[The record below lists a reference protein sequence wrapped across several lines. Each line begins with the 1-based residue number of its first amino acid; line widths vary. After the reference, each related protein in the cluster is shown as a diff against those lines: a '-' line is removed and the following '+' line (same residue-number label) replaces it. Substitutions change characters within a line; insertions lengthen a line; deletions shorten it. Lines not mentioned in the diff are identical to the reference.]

1 MHHRIA
7 YCATLTSD
15 RAYGTM
21 NINLPFA
28 IFTKVFEIGD
38 EKVKKNSTRL
48 LRNSLILVV
57 VICVLIFTFLARLLS
72 SQNTKMINDIGT
84 IYMAGMNERIE
95 MHFQTTIETQ
105 FEQLNSIVD
114 KMSKLDAS
122 DHESLSTELAYDAK
136 WLDFPY
142 LALYAE
148 NGDMEMIVGE
158 QMALSDPGPFH
169 ESMLKGDNK
178 VAVGVDA
185 SGNDIVLFG
194 VKASMLMS
202 DGTESIA
209 IIGALPCEYII
220 RVLSLAE
227 NDSLVYSHVIRRD
240 GSYVIRSIDTGFD
253 NYFEQLQASVSEKS
267 RISAETY
274 VNEIEAAMRAREHY
288 STVMERVDSRV
299 HLYCTSLPTSE
310 WYLITIMPYGTM
322 NEEIYQYSRLQTIEI
337 FSVSGII
344 LLMMFVLFVIYM
356 NLSKRQMEELE
367 KAREKALQATKA
379 KSEFLSNMSHDI
391 RTPMNAIVGMTA
403 IAAANIDDK
412 DKIQN
417 CLKKITSSSKHL
429 LGLIN
434 DVLDMSKIES
444 GKMTLNME
452 MISLREV
459 MDSIVSIVQ
468 PQIKAKNQNFSIDIG
483 SMITEDV
490 YCDSVRLNQIL
501 LNFLSNAIKF
511 TPDSGSIQIALYEEP
526 SPVGDNYVRVHIKV
540 RDNGIG
546 MAEEFKENLFNAF
559 TREDNKRVQKTEGTG
574 LGMAITKYIVDA
586 MKGTIEVNSRQG
598 EGTEFH
604 VTLDLEKALVREE
617 DMVLPDWHM
626 LVVDDDEQ
634 LCESAISSLEKIGIN
649 AECVFDGE
657 TAIELVKKRYE
668 EQNDFQII
676 LLDWKLP
683 GIDGIE
689 TARRI
694 RKQSGGDVPLLL
706 ISAYDWSEIEQ
717 EAKAAG
723 ISGFISKP
731 LFRSTLYYGL
741 KQFVE
746 TEEPAQEDTAEKNED
761 EKNIE
766 LIGKKILLAE
776 DNELNWEIA
785 QTLLEARGME
795 LDWAE
800 NGKICV
806 DKFKQSPVG
815 YYDAIFMD
823 IRMPVM
829 TGYEA
834 TKEIRALERE
844 DADLPIIAM
853 TADAFAEDIQK
864 SVDCGMDAHVAK
876 PIDISEIERKLCEL
890 LEKREREEK

>member
-1 MHHRIA
+1 M
-7 YCATLTSD
+7 
-15 RAYGTM
+15 
-21 NINLPFA
+21 
-28 IFTKVFEIGD
+28 
-38 EKVKKNSTRL
+38 KKDSMKS
-48 LRNSLILVV
+48 LRNSLIVVV
-57 VICVLIFTFLARLLS
+57 VICVLIFVFLARLLS
-72 SQNTKMINDIGT
+72 SQNTRMINDIGSL
-84 IYMAGMNERIE
+84 YMAGMNERIE

-105 FEQLNSIVD
+105 FEQLNSIAD
-114 KMSKLDAS
+114 EISKLDKF
-122 DHESLSTELAYDAK
+122 DYESLSEKLADDAK

-148 NGDMEMIVGE
+148 NGNMEMITGR
-158 QMALSDPGPFH
+158 QLSLSDPSPFH
-169 ESMLKGDNK
+169 ESMLNGDNK

-185 SGNDIVLFG
+185 SDNDIVLFG
-194 VKASMLMS
+194 VKAAIPMS
-202 DGTESIA
+202 DGADSIA

-220 RVLSLAE
+220 RTLSLAE

-240 GSYVIRSIDTGFD
+240 GSFVIRSVDTQFD
-253 NYFEQLQASVSEKS
+253 NYFEQLQSSVSKKS
-267 RISAETY
+267 EMSAEAY
-274 VNEIEAAMRAREHY
+274 ISEIEAAMQKREHY
-288 STVMERVDSRV
+288 STVLERVDSKV
-299 HLYCTSLPTSE
+299 HLYCTVLPASE
-310 WYLITIMPYGTM
+310 WYLITIMPYGAM
-322 NEEIYQYSRLQTIEI
+322 NDEIYHYSRLQTIEI
-337 FSVSGII
+337 LSVSGII
-344 LLMMFVLFVIYM
+344 LLMTFGLFAIYM
-356 NLSKRQMEELE
+356 KLSKHQMEELE
-367 KAREKALQATKA
+367 KARESALQATKA

-403 IAAANIDDK
+403 IAVANIDDK
-412 DKIQN
+412 DKVQN

-452 MISLREV
+452 MISLKEV
-459 MDSIVSIVQ
+459 MESIVSIVQ
-468 PQIKAKNQNFSIDIG
+468 PQIKAKNQTFSIDIG
-483 SMITEDV
+483 NMITEDV

-511 TPDSGSIQIALYEEP
+511 TPDGGSIQIALHEEP
-526 SPVGDNYVRVHIKV
+526 SQVGDNYVRVHIKV
-540 RDNGIG
+540 KDNGIG
-546 MAEEFKENLFNAF
+546 MSEEFKETLFDAF
-559 TREDNKRVQKTEGTG
+559 TREDNKRVHKTEGTG
-574 LGMAITKYIVDA
+574 LGMAITKYIIDA
-586 MKGTIEVNSRQG
+586 MKGTIEVNSKQG

-604 VTLDLEKALVREE
+604 VTLDMEKALVREE
-617 DMVLPDWHM
+617 DMILPDWHM
-626 LVVDDDEQ
+626 LVVDDDKQ
-634 LCESAISSLEKIGIN
+634 LCESAIDSLNKIGIN
-649 AECVFDGE
+649 AESVFDGE
-657 TAIELVKKRYE
+657 SAIELVKKRCE
-668 EQNDFQII
+668 ERNDFQII

-694 RKQSGGDVPLLL
+694 RMQSGGDVPLLL

-717 EAKAAG
+717 EAKEAG

-731 LFRSTLYYGL
+731 LFKSTLYYGL
-741 KQFVE
+741 KQYID
-746 TEEPAQEDTAEKNED
+746 TEESAQGDTDEKNED
-761 EKNIE
+761 EKNAE

-800 NGKICV
+800 NGKVCV
-806 DKFKQSPVG
+806 EKFKQSPVG

-823 IRMPVM
+823 VRMPIM

-834 TKEIRALERE
+834 TVEIRALERE

-864 SVDCGMDAHVAK
+864 CMNSGMDAHVAK
-876 PIDISEIERKLCEL
+876 PIDVSEIERKLCEL
-890 LEKREREEK
+890 LKTKEREEK

>member
-1 MHHRIA
+1 MCSPYKRI
-7 YCATLTSD
+7 L
-15 RAYGTM
+15 
-21 NINLPFA
+21 LQK
-28 IFTKVFEIGD
+28 IFETGD
-38 EKVKKNSTRL
+38 EKVKKNLTKL
-48 LRNSLILVV
+48 LQISLLLVV
-57 VICVLIFTFLARLLS
+57 IACVLIFVFLARLLS
-72 SQNTKMINDIGT
+72 SQNTKMINNIGT

-105 FEQLNSIVD
+105 FEQLKSIAGEIL
-114 KMSKLDAS
+114 KLDAS
-122 DHESLSTELAYDAK
+122 DYESLSGKLAYDAN
-136 WLDFPY
+136 WRDFKY
-142 LALYAE
+142 LALYAG
-148 NGDMEMIVGE
+148 NGKMEMVTGE
-158 QMALSDPGPFH
+158 QISLSDPSPFH
-169 ESMLKGDNK
+169 ESMLRGNDK

-194 VKASMLMS
+194 VKASIPMS
-202 DGTESIA
+202 DGNKSIA
-209 IIGALPCEYII
+209 IVGALPCEYII

-240 GSYVIRSIDTGFD
+240 GSFVIRSIDTGFD
-253 NYFEQLQASVSEKS
+253 NYFEQLRSSVSEKS
-267 RISAETY
+267 EMSAEAY
-274 VNEIEAAMRAREHY
+274 INEIEAAMVVKEDY
-288 STVMERVDSRV
+288 STVLDRVDSKV
-299 HLYCTSLPTSE
+299 HLYCTALPTSE

-322 NEEIYQYSRLQTIEI
+322 NEEIYHYSRLQTIEI
-337 FSVSGII
+337 LSVSGII
-344 LLMMFVLFVIYM
+344 LLMTFGLFAIYM
-356 NLSKRQMEELE
+356 NLSKCQMEELE
-367 KAREKALQATKA
+367 QAREKALQATKA

-452 MISLREV
+452 MISLKEV
-459 MDSIVSIVQ
+459 MESIVSIVQ
-468 PQIKAKNQNFSIDIG
+468 PQIKAKNQSFSIDIRN
-483 SMITEDV
+483 MITEDV
-490 YCDSVRLNQIL
+490 YCDSVRLNQVLI
-501 LNFLSNAIKF
+501 NFLSNAIKF
-511 TPDSGSIQIALYEEP
+511 TPDGGSVQIVLYQEL

-540 RDNGIG
+540 KDNGIG
-546 MAEEFKENLFNAF
+546 MSEEFKETLFNAF
-559 TREDNKRVQKTEGTG
+559 TREDNKRVHKTEGTG

-604 VTLDLEKALVREE
+604 VTLDMEKALVREE

-634 LCESAISSLEKIGIN
+634 LCESAINSLKNIGIN
-649 AECVFDGE
+649 AEYVFDGE
-657 TAIELVKKRYE
+657 SAIELVKKRYE
-668 EQNDFQII
+668 ERNDFQII

-717 EAKAAG
+717 EAKEAG

-731 LFRSTLYYGL
+731 LFKSTLYYGL
-741 KQFVE
+741 KQFLE
-746 TEEPAQEDTAEKNED
+746 AEEPAKGDTSENNED

-766 LIGKKILLAE
+766 LVGKKILLAE

-800 NGKICV
+800 NGKVCV
-806 DKFKQSPVG
+806 EKFNQSPVG

-823 IRMPVM
+823 VRMPIM

-834 TKEIRALERE
+834 TIKIRALERE

-853 TADAFAEDIQK
+853 TADAFTEDIQK
-864 SVDCGMDAHVAK
+864 CMDSGMNAHVAK
-876 PIDISEIERKLCEL
+876 PIDVSEIERKLCDL
-890 LEKREREEK
+890 LKTKEREEK